1 MNTDK
6 TIATKFKEKKL
17 SLVKP
22 EGETKEPQWEYV
34 EEEVD
39 ILDQTYWEKLVWYA
53 RKPAF
58 LKHVAEKMYDD
69 NLEWVGEI
77 DGVLIDKEAFLFSVP
92 MRQPALKVYAKTNL
106 DQVLKDIK
114 RIQINQAKYLPD
126 GENDQDGNWQH
137 GFNSGCLAILRE
149 IDERHIEE
157 EEYPDVIFEDRFPNL
172 DT

>member
-53 RKPAF
+53 R
-58 LKHVAEKMYDD
+58 LKLGNKIVAC
-69 NLEWVGEI
+69 I
-77 DGVLIDKEAFLFSVP
+77 KEQGS
-92 MRQPALKVYAKTNL
+92 
-106 DQVLKDIK
+106 
-114 RIQINQAKYLPD
+114 
-126 GENDQDGNWQH
+126 
-137 GFNSGCLAILRE
+137 C
-149 IDERHIEE
+149 
-157 EEYPDVIFEDRFPNL
+157 
-172 DT
+172 

>member
-77 DGVLIDKEAFLFSVP
+77 DGVLIDKEAFLINRKIEDSLELINKDKFNIFFFDP
-92 MRQPALKVYAKTNL
+92 PFNDKEFINNLKRN
-106 DQVLKDIK
+106 DLKDT
-114 RIQINQAKYLPD
+114 
-126 GENDQDGNWQH
+126 G
-137 GFNSGCLAILRE
+137 
-149 IDERHIEE
+149 
-157 EEYPDVIFEDRFPNL
+157 
-172 DT
+172 